1 MVFVNAIIAFMPL
14 LFQSVFTHNY
24 KLMKHRILTMLVLV
38 VALII
43 TTMPRSFGQEQEIAQ
58 EEEPKNDLR
67 SQWAELLKSSE
78 TYLDKKIIRITSLS
92 EYRNVLGDSLTSYT
106 NSIESLKAEKSKIE
120 LETSALKSE
129 LETVKAELAAS
140 EKLNDN
146 MSFFGILLSKS
157 VYSIIVWSIV
167 ALLVVVIM
175 LMYGRV
181 KKVAQSTKR
190 VKASFTQVSE
200 DFRAYQFEAK
210 ENQIKLKRELQTAL
224 NKLELNR

>member
-92 EYRNVLGDSLTSYT
+92 EYRNVLGDSFT